1 MTESFASK
9 VASWK
14 HQAPVAPITIGNV
27 TLLYQWGLE
36 KKGGCWVCY
45 NAPFNFEGSDESKY
59 FNKLIKQN
67 RITSK
72 ELCFI
77 DEVLRAMETNPYKE
91 TV

>member
-36 KKGGCWVCY
+36 KKGGCWICY
-45 NAPFNFEGSDESKY
+45 NAPFDFHESDEGRY
-59 FNKLIKQN
+59 LMKLIKKN
-67 RITSK
+67 RTSYK

-77 DEVLRAMETNPYKE
+77 DEVLKALETNPYKE

>member
-14 HQAPVAPITIGNV
+14 HQAPVATITIGNV
-27 TLLYQWGLE
+27 TLLYQWGFE
-36 KKGGCWVCY
+36 KKGGSWACY
-45 NAPFNFEGSDESKY
+45 NAPFDFEGYDEFKY
-59 FNKLIKQN
+59 FDKLIKQN

-77 DEVLRAMETNPYKE
+77 DEVLRAMKTNPYKE

>member
-14 HQAPVAPITIGNV
+14 HQAPVATITIGNI
-27 TLLYQWGLE
+27 TLLYQWGFE
-36 KKGGCWVCY
+36 KKGGSWACY
-45 NAPFNFEGSDESKY
+45 NAPFDFEGYDEFKY
-59 FNKLIKQN
+59 FDKLIRQN
-67 RITSK
+67 RIASK

-77 DEVLRAMETNPYKE
+77 DELLRAMETNPYKE

>member
-14 HQAPVAPITIGNV
+14 HQAPVAPVTIGKV

-36 KKGGCWVCY
+36 KKGGCWICY
-45 NAPFNFEGSDESKY
+45 NAPFDFHESDESCY
-59 FNKLIKQN
+59 LMKLIKEN
-67 RITSK
+67 RISYK

-77 DEVLRAMETNPYKE
+77 DEVLKALETNPYKE
-91 TV
+91 TI

>member
-14 HQAPVAPITIGNV
+14 HQAPVATVTIGKV

-36 KKGGCWVCY
+36 KKGGCWICY
-45 NAPFNFEGSDESKY
+45 NAPFDFHESDEGHY
-59 FNKLIKQN
+59 LIKLIKKN
-67 RITSK
+67 RISYK

-77 DEVLRAMETNPYKE
+77 DDVLRAMETNPYKE

>member
-45 NAPFNFEGSDESKY
+45 NAPFNFEGSDESK
-59 FNKLIKQN
+59 
-67 RITSK
+67 
-72 ELCFI
+72 
-77 DEVLRAMETNPYKE
+77 
-91 TV
+91 

>member
-36 KKGGCWVCY
+36 KKGGCWICY
-45 NAPFNFEGSDESKY
+45 NAPFDFHESDEGRY
-59 FNKLIKQN
+59 LMKLIKKN
-67 RITSK
+67 RTSYK

-77 DEVLRAMETNPYKE
+77 DEVLKALETNPYKE
-91 TV
+91 TI

>member
-36 KKGGCWVCY
+36 KKGGCWICY
-45 NAPFNFEGSDESKY
+45 NAPFDFHESDEGRY
-59 FNKLIKQN
+59 LMKLIKKN
-67 RITSK
+67 RTSYK

-77 DEVLRAMETNPYKE
+77 DEVLKALETNPYKE
-91 TV
+91 TT